1 MQNVSEQIV
10 EGNHSIVGLMIESNI
25 GAGNQKVPANLADL
39 EYGVS
44 ITDACVD
51 WETTETMVREMRDQL
66 KTVLPSR
73 QPRAIDQV
81 A

>member
-1 MQNVSEQIV
+1 MENVSEQIV
-10 EGNHSIVGLMIESNI
+10 AGNNSIVGLMIESNI

-51 WETTETMVREMRDQL
+51 WETTETMVRDMRDQL
-66 KTVLPSR
+66 KSVLPER
-73 QPRAIDQV
+73 QNQKAEQV